1 MTLSHVTSMYWAR
14 HQMNYNTQDPL
25 LEHVEGVHHHPN
37 QKNNSPIPMSSFS
50 LRTNIIDELPQF
62 LIQPCIRYGSVSGNF
77 FPYR

>member
-37 QKNNSPIPMSSFS
+37 QKKTLIPISSFS
-50 LRTNIIDELPQF
+50 LRINIIDELTQF
-62 LIQPCIRYGSVSGNF
+62 LIQPYIQYGLLLGIF
-77 FPYR
+77 FLYR